1 LFYFVIKFFGI
12 NDEAFMGAFADNV
25 DAII

>member
-1 LFYFVIKFFGI
+1 VIKFFGI
-12 NDEAFMGAFADNV
+12 DDEAFMNAFADNV